1 MYDFSLESILRRIE
15 EAGKIDSVS
24 QSLFSIKM
32 DCLPKKVPSKFTA
45 EEAKEVA
52 EVSKKLLDFCENK
65 L

>member
-1 MYDFSLESILRRIE
+1 MD

-32 DCLPKKVPSKFTA
+32 DRLPKKIPSKFTP